1 MSGGNMKRSFIK
13 SLSVTQRLTFSF
25 AIVILIGTLLLSM
38 PFTHYQNGPNT
49 VYLDHFFNVVS
60 MVCVTGLSVVPVA
73 EVYNGIGQT
82 IAMALMQIGGLGL
95 VTLIAVSTFA
105 LKRKMRLSDQTLLQ
119 SALNRGDSKD
129 LKHYLFFAYK
139 VTFSLEAFAAI
150 VIMIDFIPRFGWKNG
165 IFNSIFLAVSAFC
178 NAGFD
183 NLGSSSL
190 KDFMLNPTLNVIITF
205 LIISGGLGFAVWVDL
220 GAVSYTHL

>member
-105 LKRKMRLSDQTLLQ
+105 LKRKMRLSDQTLLNQ
-119 SALNRGDSKD
+119 R
-129 LKHYLFFAYK
+129 
-139 VTFSLEAFAAI
+139 
-150 VIMIDFIPRFGWKNG
+150 
-165 IFNSIFLAVSAFC
+165 
-178 NAGFD
+178 
-183 NLGSSSL
+183 
-190 KDFMLNPTLNVIITF
+190 
-205 LIISGGLGFAVWVDL
+205 
-220 GAVSYTHL
+220 

>member
-1 MSGGNMKRSFIK
+1 MKRSFFK

-25 AIVILIGTLLLSM
+25 AIVILIGSLLLSM
-38 PFTHYQNGPNT
+38 PFTHYSNGPNT
-49 VYLDHFFNVVS
+49 IYLDHFFNVVS

-73 EVYNGIGQT
+73 DVYNGIGQT
-82 IAMALMQIGGLGL
+82 IAMMLMQIGGLGL

-129 LKHYLFFAYK
+129 LKKYLFFAYK
-139 VTFSLEAFAAI
+139 VTFSLEAFAALI
-150 VIMIDFIPRFGWKNG
+150 IMTDFIPRFGWKNG

-190 KDFMLNPTLNVIITF
+190 KELC
-205 LIISGGLGFAVWVDL
+205 
-220 GAVSYTHL
+220 

>member
-139 VTFSLEAFAAI
+139 VTFSIEAFAAI

-165 IFNSIFLAVSAFC
+165 IFNSIFLAVSA
-178 NAGFD
+178 
-183 NLGSSSL
+183 
-190 KDFMLNPTLNVIITF
+190 
-205 LIISGGLGFAVWVDL
+205 
-220 GAVSYTHL
+220 